1 MNGKGL
7 NKIVSIFLMTFILT
21 IFFSAMAFAGPIEQ
35 LEKHYKVDWDLV
47 FQILGGPMGFIAI
60 IITLIGVVVIIIVI
74 GAAAWKA
81 LMLALGKGKF
91 GKEEIKRFG
100 TALIIAL
107 LITGGGIF
115 SILKFVDNNIVDPGV
130 KTTTGA
136 GETKDND

>member
-1 MNGKGL
+1 MERKRF
-7 NKIVSIFLMTFILT
+7 NKTVSIFAIAIMLT
-21 IFFSAMAFAGPIEQ
+21 MFLSTVAFAGPIEQ

-60 IITLIGVVVIIIVI
+60 VITLIGVVVIVIVI
-74 GAAAWKA
+74 GAAAWRA
-81 LMLALGKGKF
+81 LMLALGKGRF

-115 SILKFVDNNIVDPGV
+115 SVLKFVDDNIVDPGV
-130 KTTTGA
+130 KTTTGS
-136 GETKDND
+136 ESNDN